1 MEKNDDSMWGSG
13 RAVGVGKNEQAK
25 AQYVGV

>member
-13 RAVGVGKNEQAK
+13 VAGVGKNEQAK
-25 AQYVGV
+25 VQYVGV